1 MQRAMHFVGDSPLSR
16 CCLPAYTSAKRPTP
30 QLQYIAVT
38 LLESRKVAEVLSYL
52 PQGVDIQQLAHLSGQ
67 TLEAAGRSRSK
78 VRAAQSSEQEG

>member
-1 MQRAMHFVGDSPLSR
+1 M
-16 CCLPAYTSAKRPTP
+16 
-30 QLQYIAVT
+30 
-38 LLESRKVAEVLSYL
+38 LSYL